1 MLNFLLTEIFKRRM
15 DVLDEFTVL
24 FPRSF
29 PLIQSVTQAAKKIL
43 PGSVHTLIV
52 RHAVT
57 RTVRKSTKFCFIFIS
72 KLRHERSITHV
83 SSIRSHFHVKF
94 RPCILYQFAVGSG
107 LFGHCHDCMAKDQSV
122 NRSWKNLFG
131 GVCDTLN

>member
-52 RHAVT
+52 RHAV
-57 RTVRKSTKFCFIFIS
+57 RTMTKFDI
-72 KLRHERSITHV
+72 KV
-83 SSIRSHFHVKF
+83 
-94 RPCILYQFAVGSG
+94 
-107 LFGHCHDCMAKDQSV
+107 
-122 NRSWKNLFG
+122 
-131 GVCDTLN
+131 

>member
-52 RHAVT
+52 RHAVMT
-57 RTVRKSTKFCFIFIS
+57 MTEKPTAHS
-72 KLRHERSITHV
+72 KLV
-83 SSIRSHFHVKF
+83 
-94 RPCILYQFAVGSG
+94 Q
-107 LFGHCHDCMAKDQSV
+107 
-122 NRSWKNLFG
+122 
-131 GVCDTLN
+131 DTLAKFDIKV

>member
-52 RHAVT
+52 RHAV
-57 RTVRKSTKFCFIFIS
+57 RTMTEKPTVYS
-72 KLRHERSITHV
+72 KLVQDTRA
-83 SSIRSHFHVKF
+83 KF
-94 RPCILYQFAVGSG
+94 DIKV
-107 LFGHCHDCMAKDQSV
+107 
-122 NRSWKNLFG
+122 
-131 GVCDTLN
+131 